1 MKFAVVG
8 AGGVGA
14 YFGGRLAEAG
24 HQVTFIARGAHL
36 VAIREHG
43 LRVASTEGDF
53 SLPNSHAT
61 DDIASVGTV
70 DVVLFAVK
78 AWQVREA
85 SERLPPLMGAE
96 SAVLTLQN
104 GVEAPEE
111 VARLCGRERVI
122 AGLCRLMSYIEAP
135 GVIRHAGVTP
145 TIDFGALEGGSSA
158 TVETLK
164 KAFEGCRGVTVTT
177 PSDIQAALWDKF
189 LFIAP
194 FSAVGAV
201 TRKSAGG
208 WRHVPQTRSLLEAAM
223 REVVALA
230 QARGVDLPD
239 SAIGRTLA
247 FVDKLPA
254 ESTASMQRDLLDGK
268 PSELE
273 AQTGAIVRLAA
284 AAAVEVPVNAFLYA
298 ALLPAELQARS
309 TRPPR

>member
-1 MKFAVVG
+1 MRFAVVG
-8 AGGVGA
+8 AGGVGG

-24 HQVTFIARGAHL
+24 RDVTFVARGAHL
-36 VAIREHG
+36 AALREHG

-53 SLPNSHAT
+53 WVKNTQAT
-61 DDIASVGTV
+61 DDIASVGPV

-78 AWQVREA
+78 TWQVREA
-85 SERLPPLMGAE
+85 ADGLLPLLQAE

-104 GVEAPEE
+104 GVESPEV
-111 VARLCGRERVI
+111 VARACGRERVI

-145 TIDFGALEGGSSA
+145 TVDFGELRGGPSPRVEELRKVLEA
-158 TVETLK
+158 
-164 KAFEGCRGVTVTT
+164 CRGVTVTT

-201 TRKSAGG
+201 ARKPAGQ

-230 QARGVDLPD
+230 QARGVALPD
-239 SAIGRTLA
+239 SAIAKTLA
-247 FVDKLPA
+247 FVDNLPK

-273 AQTGAIVRLAA
+273 AQTGAIVRLGSAA
-284 AAAVEVPVNAFLYA
+284 GVAVPVNSFLYA

-309 TRPPR
+309 ISASL